1 MYQSR
6 PGRNEKV
13 GILRQKDILL
23 DVSESGV
30 LMQFLLQNLQGKSRD
45 NIKSLLRFKQ
55 VWVDGKPVSQFNYA
69 LQPGQQVVVKGER
82 RQEGDLHRYFHIVF
96 EDEHLIVIDKQA
108 GLLSMSAGSE
118 HITAYSLLSAYLK
131 QQNPDGKIFIVHR
144 LDRDTS
150 GLMIFAKSEEVQ
162 RTLQTGWQSDIRER
176 TYVAL
181 VEGNM
186 EKQEG
191 TIKSYL
197 FESKAFIMYS
207 SQDPAKGELAIT
219 HYKTIRQGKNFA
231 LLEVNLETGKKN
243 QIRVHMQDIGHS
255 VAGDKKYGSKQNP
268 IGRLGLHA
276 STLAFLHPVTGESL
290 RFTSGIPARFQ
301 RVFQQ

>member
-1 MYQSR
+1 
-6 PGRNEKV
+6 
-13 GILRQKDILL
+13 
-23 DVSESGV
+23 
-30 LMQFLLQNLQGKSRD
+30 
-45 NIKSLLRFKQ
+45 
-55 VWVDGKPVSQFNYA
+55 
-69 LQPGQQVVVKGER
+69 
-82 RQEGDLHRYFHIVF
+82 
-96 EDEHLIVIDKQA
+96 
-108 GLLSMSAGSE
+108 
-118 HITAYSLLSAYLK
+118 
-131 QQNPDGKIFIVHR
+131 
-144 LDRDTS
+144 
-150 GLMIFAKSEEVQ
+150 MIFAKSEEVQ

-181 VEGNM
+181 VEGIM
-186 EKQEG
+186 EKQKD

-301 RVFQQ
+301 RVFQL